1 MIKIFLCLI
10 FLFLSFPITG
20 CYSQQ
25 GNNAIQKV
33 KESDPYTWDFGQV
46 KKGAVLRHA
55 FKLENESNK
64 ILNILNVS
72 TSCGCTAFEV
82 KKKKL
87 APKETT
93 LIKVSFKTRDYS
105 GPTQQYV
112 YVNTDSLDN
121 PVIKYIIK
129 ADVALEG

>member
-1 MIKIFLCLI
+1 MIRIFLCLM

-25 GNNAIQKV
+25 GNNAIEKV
-33 KESDPYTWDFGQV
+33 KESDPYTWDFGRV
-46 KKGAVLRHA
+46 KKGAILKHA
-55 FKLENESNK
+55 FKLKNESNK

-72 TSCGCTAFEV
+72 TSCGCTASEV
-82 KKKKL
+82 KKKNL

-93 LIKVSFKTRDYS
+93 LIEVSFKTLGYS
-105 GPTQQYV
+105 GPTQQHV

-121 PVIKYIIK
+121 PVIKYTIK
-129 ADVALEG
+129 ADVAKEG